1 MKEILQ
7 KVRDFA
13 DRAHGDQMR
22 KYAPDRYIVHPIRVM
37 EICENYTQ
45 ELPALVAAL
54 LHDVLEDTNTEKT
67 EILEFLNTVMEP
79 EEANRALRLVIE
91 LTDVY
96 VKSDYPEW
104 NRDKRKGKEA
114 ERLSKVSA
122 TAQTI
127 KYADI
132 LDNSNEITKYDPHF
146 APKYLK
152 EVKHVLSLAKNGNKT
167 LYKRALNTVVGE
179 LESLGKRKS

>member
-13 DRAHGDQMR
+13 DEAHGDQMR
-22 KYAPDRYIVHPIRVM
+22 KYAPDRYIVHPVRVM

-45 ELPALVAAL
+45 ELPALAAAL
-54 LHDVLEDTNTEKT
+54 LHDVLEDTDTGKT
-67 EILEFLNTVMEP
+67 EILEFLKTIMDP
-79 EEANRALRLVIE
+79 EDANKALRLVVE

-96 VKSDYPEW
+96 EKSAYPQW
-104 NRDKRKGKEA
+104 NRDKRKAKEA
-114 ERLSKVSA
+114 ERLAKVSA

-132 LDNSNEITKYDPHF
+132 LDNSHEITKYDPRF

-152 EVKHVLSLAKNGNKT
+152 EVQHVLSLAKKGNKT

-179 LESLGKRKS
+179 LESLGKRRS